1 MPTSTTAR
9 TEALPALKSVPLFAG
24 LTPQQLRRVASVG
37 VTRLSLEGATI
48 VKLGDPGAAF
58 YVILDG
64 RALVVRERGRP
75 LKLGPGDFF
84 GELSLIENAPRSA
97 DVIAT
102 DDVTA
107 LVIAHSA
114 FKKLLRSEA
123 AFTYAILTTVVA
135 RLRNDQRAPRWEL
148 GNLTR

>member
-1 MPTSTTAR
+1 VPTLER
-9 TEALPALKSVPLFAG
+9 TEALSALRGVPLLAG
-24 LTPQQLRRVASVG
+24 LTPQQLRRVAEVG
-37 VTRLSLEGATI
+37 RL
-48 VKLGDPGAAF
+48 KLFRAGAAIVRLGEPGDTF

-64 RALVVRERGRP
+64 HALVVRETGRP
-75 LKLGPGDFF
+75 LKLHAGDFF
-84 GELSLIENAPRSA
+84 GELALIENAPRSA

-107 LVIAHSA
+107 LAIGHTA

-123 AFTYAILTTVVA
+123 AFTHAILKTVIG

-148 GNLTR
+148 DNLTS

>member
-1 MPTSTTAR
+1 MPTSTVER
-9 TEALPALKSVPLFAG
+9 PQALPVLKDVPLFAG
-24 LTPQQLRRVASVG
+24 LTPQQLRRVAEVG
-37 VTRLSLEGATI
+37 RVRRFRAGRAI
-48 VKLGDPGAAF
+48 VHLGEPGDTF

-64 RALVVRERGRP
+64 HALVVRETSRP
-75 LKLGPGDFF
+75 LKLHRGDFF
-84 GELSLIENAPRSA
+84 GELALIENVPRSA

-107 LVIAHSA
+107 LAIAHTA

-123 AFTYAILTTVVA
+123 AFTYAILRTVVD

-148 GNLTR
+148 DNIAR

>member
-1 MPTSTTAR
+1 VPTLER
-9 TEALPALKSVPLFAG
+9 TEALSALKGVPLFEG
-24 LTPQQLRRVASVG
+24 LTPQQLRRVAEVG
-37 VTRLSLEGATI
+37 R
-48 VKLGDPGAAF
+48 VKLFRAGAAIVRLGEPGDTF

-64 RALVVRERGRP
+64 HALVVRETGRP
-75 LKLGPGDFF
+75 LKLHAGDFF
-84 GELSLIENAPRSA
+84 GELALIENAPRSA

-107 LVIAHSA
+107 LAIGHTA

-123 AFTYAILTTVVA
+123 AFTHAILKTVIG

-148 GNLTR
+148 DNLTS

>member
-1 MPTSTTAR
+1 MPTLER
-9 TEALPALKSVPLFAG
+9 TEALPALKGVPLFAG
-24 LTPQQLRRVASVG
+24 LTPQQLRRVAEVG
-37 VTRLSLEGATI
+37 R
-48 VKLGDPGAAF
+48 VKLFRSGTAIVHLGEPGDTF

-64 RALVVRERGRP
+64 HALVVRETGRP
-75 LKLGPGDFF
+75 LKLHTGDFF
-84 GELSLIENAPRSA
+84 GELALIDNAPRSA

-107 LVIAHSA
+107 LAIGHAA

-123 AFTYAILTTVVA
+123 AFTHAILKTVVG

-148 GNLTR
+148 DNLTS